1 MVAEQLQ
8 TEIVANLM
16 AWGQVEPRRMFGCDA
31 YLVKGKMFAFFQD
44 EGVVVKVPAPR
55 REELLK
61 DPRVQVFTAGQG
73 RPSGNWLHVRLSDP
87 QDVSLAL
94 PAVEASYRHVQ
105 AAAAQGRRRR
115 K

>member
-1 MVAEQLQ
+1 MGAEQAQ
-8 TEIVANLM
+8 AEIVANMM
-16 AWGQVEPRRMFGCDA
+16 AWGQVEPRRMFGCDT
-31 YLVKGKMFAFFQD
+31 YLVGGKLFAFFQD

-61 DPRVQVFTAGQG
+61 DPRVQVFTVGQG
-73 RPSGNWLHVRLSDP
+73 RPSGKWLHLRLSDP

-94 PAVEASYRHVQ
+94 PAVEASYRYVQ
-105 AAAAQGRRRR
+105 AAPAQARRRR